1 MGKARWYTKPNVL
14 QPDTLKYNPY
24 LSHGGIN
31 SPDQSKIIRIMTLA
45 EIPKCN
51 IFLRTPC
58 IYPLVFE

>member
-1 MGKARWYTKPNVL
+1 MGKARWYTEPSVP
-14 QPDTLKYNPY
+14 QPDTLEY
-24 LSHGGIN
+24 